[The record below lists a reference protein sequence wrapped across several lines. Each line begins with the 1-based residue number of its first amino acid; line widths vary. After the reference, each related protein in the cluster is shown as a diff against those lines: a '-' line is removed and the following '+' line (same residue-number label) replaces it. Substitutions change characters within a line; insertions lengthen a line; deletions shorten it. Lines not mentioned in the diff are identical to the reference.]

1 MDIRELFEQRKRE
14 LYGYDS
20 DDITLEN
27 FGDITGEDDDEF
39 FGDIT
44 MENDEADMEEY
55 FNSDELRQIDVEAS
69 MIDDPDEYIDNVIEE
84 ASVDMIELVGESY
97 INDLVLED
105 ALLGCNSIEEL
116 EAVEESVKET
126 AVNFKNKAIAR
137 VKALWG
143 KFSAWIKNLAS
154 SLKNQFV
161 SGSKLISKYSAELSK
176 AYNDRKDKIKV
187 KSYVYKKPTGDP
199 CADIVIAVKNKES
212 ELTGAETLE
221 KNKANIR
228 SAYAKGALSAEGSG
242 KKDIRSIMASKIRND
257 EKKEILLSQ
266 ITLDVITYFAGVD
279 KEAIKAIK
287 TMDKEQKNFFK
298 TRIDTIKA
306 QDVEEPAATS
316 SKDDDEDEK
325 ATKTENKSSK
335 KDGKAKIAAQVT
347 IAKQGSA
354 ILSMGLKAYIAELK
368 GANRA
373 CTAIVRKLLN
383 RATAGGDMESK
394 LHKKVKKRL

>member
-1 MDIRELFEQRKRE
+1 MDIRELLEQRKRE

-27 FGDITGEDDDEF
+27 FGDITGEDDDDEEF

-105 ALLGCNSIEEL
+105 ALSSCASIEEL

-126 AVNFKNKAIAR
+126 AVNFKNNAIEK
-137 VKALWG
+137 VKKLWG

-161 SGSKLISKYSAELSK
+161 SGEKLISKYGAELTK

-187 KSYVYKKPTGDP
+187 KSYVYKQPTGDP
-199 CADIVIAVKNKES
+199 CADIDTAVKAKEK
-212 ELTGAETLE
+212 ELSDAETLE
-221 KNKANIR
+221 KNKANIKN
-228 SAYAKGALSAEGSG
+228 AYAKGALSAEGSG
-242 KKDIRSIMASKIRND
+242 KKDIRKIMASKIRND
-257 EKKEILLSQ
+257 EKKEISLSE
-266 ITLDVITYFAGVD
+266 IPLDTIKYFASAQKD
-279 KEAIKAIK
+279 AIKTIK
-287 TMDKEQKNFFK
+287 TMDKDQKDFFK
-298 TRIDTIKA
+298 QRIDTIKA
-306 QDVEEPAATS
+306 QDVE
-316 SKDDDEDEK
+316 KDDDGKE
-325 ATKTENKSSK
+325 T
-335 KDGKAKIAAQVT
+335 KDGKAKISAQVT